1 MVPGFFFP
9 GEDTGKRFVRLPAK
23 QMRPRSSFPRVGLG
37 EKTVPAP
44 FPQISSIIRS
54 SGTSYSTSAWFRL
67 RVSRDSRLPLLL
79 STHSRAMT
87 LFRYT
92 RSPSRTKVSSSL
104 LMCHDNASSASARS
118 SPHRCVSVVQTRSW
132 NVVPSGSES
141 GNPDSCRKWTCRSRK
156 GSAFRSRGTDQPHH
170 DGGTPR
176 YAKGNGAPASAAG
189 W

>member
-104 LMCHDNASSASARS
+104 LMCHDNASSAS
-118 SPHRCVSVVQTRSW
+118 
-132 NVVPSGSES
+132 PSGSES